1 MAPLAPTALIE
12 RQQNYTHEICGLQ
25 QTTRNISKICICK
38 NVYAY
43 RNRLITKKWTEFKA
57 KSCNIKVVHHL
68 LICFEEGMYLQV
80 NTILEFSRK

>member
-43 RNRLITKKWTEFKA
+43 RNRLITKKMDRVQG
-57 KSCNIKVVHHL
+57 KVMQH
-68 LICFEEGMYLQV
+68 
-80 NTILEFSRK
+80 